1 MPELPEVQTIVDDLN
16 RKVSGR
22 TITGVWFDWPK
33 MLKDPLDQ
41 RRDRVSHSHV
51 KVFQKVI
58 IGKKILRVRRRAKNI
73 LVYLS
78 GDLLML
84 IHLKMTGHLL
94 VGKWKIADKDGKER
108 AIPLEP
114 KEVVEDSYNQHV
126 HVIFYLDNKKMLGFS
141 DVRKFGKV
149 VLGKTKQIENLPE
162 LINLGPEP
170 LEKSFTIRKM
180 KEALFKAR
188 SRKIKQV
195 LTDPNVIAGIGNIY
209 SDDILW
215 QSKIHP
221 LRKTDSLSEKELK
234 ELYRAIRSILAKAV
248 SLRGTSFSDFRDT
261 SGKEGYYS
269 GYRLVYQ
276 REDEPCKRCG
286 TKIQRIVLGGRSA
299 HFCPACQR
307 LKP

>member
-16 RKVSGR
+16 RKVAGR
-22 TITGVWFDWPK
+22 KIIRVWFDWPK

-41 RRDRVSHSHV
+41 RRDRISHSHV

-84 IHLKMTGHLL
+84 VHLKMTGHLL
-94 VGKWKIADKDGKER
+94 VGKWKIGKQDGKER

-114 KEVVEDSYNQHV
+114 KEVVEDSYNQYV
-126 HVIFYLDNKKMLGFS
+126 HVIFYLDDKRMLGFS

-149 VLGKTKQIENLPE
+149 VLGTVEQIENLPE
-162 LINLGPEP
+162 IKNLGPEP
-170 LEKSFTIRKM
+170 LEKSFNLKKLTEILK
-180 KEALFKAR
+180 KGR
-188 SRKIKQV
+188 SKKIKSV
-195 LTDPNVIAGIGNIY
+195 LMEPNIIAGIGNIY

-215 QSKIHP
+215 RAKIHP
-221 LRKTDSLSEKELK
+221 LRKTDSLSSKELK
-234 ELYRAIRSILAKAV
+234 ELYNAIKTILSKAV

-261 SGKEGYYS
+261 SGKEGYYA

-286 TKIQRIVLGGRSA
+286 TKIQRVVVGGRSA
-299 HFCPACQR
+299 HFCPNCQR
-307 LKP
+307 QK